1 MTTQGSKNAS
11 HKDWHPAKVK
21 MELHMRGITFSGIA
35 EAHGMSSTSGLSAA
49 LVRSYPVNERRIADA
64 LGKHPMEIWP
74 SRYFDNGERKPQGFR
89 AVQCTA
95 AEKVR
100 NVKIRAA
107 A

>member
-1 MTTQGSKNAS
+1 
-11 HKDWHPAKVK
+11 
-21 MELHMRGITFSGIA
+21 MELHVRGITLSGIA
-35 EAHGMSSTSGLSAA
+35 KANGMSSTSPLSAA
-49 LVRSYPVNERRIADA
+49 LIRSYPINEKRIAEA
-64 LGKHPMEIWP
+64 LGKHPKEIWP
-74 SRYFDNGERKPQGFR
+74 SRYNEDGTRKPQGFR